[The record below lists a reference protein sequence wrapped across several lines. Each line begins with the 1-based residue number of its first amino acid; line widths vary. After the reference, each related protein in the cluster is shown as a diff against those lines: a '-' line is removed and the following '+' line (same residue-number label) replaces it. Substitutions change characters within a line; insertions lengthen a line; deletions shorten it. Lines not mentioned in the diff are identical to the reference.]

1 MNRFKLSVV
10 PMTRGPSQRTRK
22 AALELLAFA
31 AKRRALLTAVFV
43 LVAISAAPSQASQL
57 VPQNLKQMIHAADAI
72 VTGEIVKV
80 TDGVDNG
87 LPFTEV
93 TMKVNGSIKRDM
105 ALNSN
110 FTFRQ
115 YGLMKT
121 RKTADGR
128 YLLATKIEGMPSWTV
143 GEKVTTFMNRP
154 VSRSGMRTPVGLAQG
169 KFTYS
174 GSQAANS
181 FDNRGLFNGMTVDPR
196 VLDAR
201 ESAMLAKPAGPVE
214 GDVLIKLVK
223 RAVKEQWIEQGVMR

>member
-1 MNRFKLSVV
+1 MNRIKHSVGPGQGVRKLLRPVTAPWRHARLAGLFAV
-10 PMTRGPSQRTRK
+10 
-22 AALELLAFA
+22 LAFA
-31 AKRRALLTAVFV
+31 A
-43 LVAISAAPSQASQL
+43 APLQASQL
-57 VPQNLKQMIHAADAI
+57 VPQNLKQMVQAADVI
-72 VTGEIVKV
+72 VTGEVTKI

-105 ALNSN
+105 AVNSN

-115 YGLMKT
+115 YGLLKP
-121 RKTADGR
+121 RKMADGR
-128 YLLATKIEGMPSWTV
+128 YLLPARVEGMARWTV

-154 VSRSGMRTPVGLAQG
+154 VSRNGMRTPVGLAQG

-196 VLDAR
+196 VLNDR
-201 ESAMLAKPAGPVE
+201 EAAMLARAAGPVE
-214 GDVLIKLVK
+214 GDVLINLVK
-223 RAVKEQWIEQGVMR
+223 RAVKEKWIEQGVMR